1 MEISLTEVL
10 VSLIG
15 TAGTIIA
22 AVAVALINQRIKDAQ
37 LRDVIANAA
46 KNAVGIV
53 QQGATGMVQRL
64 DPRVPAGIVPDR
76 LVPGVRY
83 MLDHAGEAI
92 ERFGITPEKL
102 AEKITAQIGLREI
115 ESNIAINA
123 SPAPVVVPPL
133 APSPPGT
140 TASDLN
146 RDQLDEINEEL
157 RRRGQ

>member
-1 MEISLTEVL
+1 MELSLTEIL

-15 TAGTIIA
+15 TAGTVIA
-22 AVAVALINQRIKDAQ
+22 AVAVALINQRVKDAQ
-37 LRDVIANAA
+37 LRQVIANAA

-64 DPRVPAGIVPDR
+64 DPRVPAG
-76 LVPGVRY
+76 LVPERLIPGVQY

-92 ERFGITPEKL
+92 ERFGVTPEKL
-102 AEKITAQIGLREI
+102 AEKITAQIGLKEI

-123 SPAPVVVPPL
+123 SPAPIVVPPL

-140 TASDLN
+140 TADDLN
-146 RDQLDEINEEL
+146 RLELDRL
-157 RRRGQ
+157 ARARQ